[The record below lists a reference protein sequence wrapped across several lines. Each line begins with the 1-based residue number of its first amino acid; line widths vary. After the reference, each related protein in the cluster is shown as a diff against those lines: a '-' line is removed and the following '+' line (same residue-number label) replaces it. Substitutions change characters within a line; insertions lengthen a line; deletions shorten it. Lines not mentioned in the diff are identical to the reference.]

1 MNPFDKTEDPRR
13 RLLIQALAAG
23 MFSGGLPGG
32 RALAADILGNT
43 PSKLPPGQSIYRVS
57 GPVTVNGAAA
67 NMKTRIGPSDTVET
81 GKGGEIVFAV
91 GESAFLLREGSRM
104 VLASPRKDSML
115 ISALRLVGGKLLSVF
130 PKGKQP
136 KSITTATATM
146 GIRGTGVYL
155 EADPQQT
162 YFCTCYGV
170 AEVVANK
177 DPQSKETVVST
188 HHDKPLYIVAD
199 GKPGQNIRS
208 APFINH
214 TDQELTLIETLVGRK
229 PPFVFPK
236 DGYKAPRRDY

>member
-23 MFSGGLPGG
+23 MFSNGIAGS
-32 RALAADILGNT
+32 RALAADILGSS

-57 GPVTVNGAAA
+57 GQVTVNGVPA
-67 NMKTRIGPSDTVET
+67 NSKTRIGPTDTLET
-81 GKGGEIVFAV
+81 AKGGEIIFAV
-91 GESAFLLREGSRM
+91 GESAFLMREGSRM
-104 VLASPRKDSML
+104 VLESPRKDSTV
-115 ISALRLVGGKLLSVF
+115 ISALRLIGGKLLSVF
-130 PKGKQP
+130 PKGNHP
-136 KSITTATATM
+136 KTVSTATATM
-146 GIRGTGVYL
+146 GIRGTGMYL

-170 AEVVANK
+170 VEVVANK
-177 DPQSKETVVST
+177 DPQSRDTVVAT

-199 GKPGQNIRS
+199 GKPGENIRP

-236 DGYKAPRRDY
+236 DSYKAPRRDY

>member
-1 MNPFDKTEDPRR
+1 
-13 RLLIQALAAG
+13 
-23 MFSGGLPGG
+23 
-32 RALAADILGNT
+32 
-43 PSKLPPGQSIYRVS
+43 
-57 GPVTVNGAAA
+57 
-67 NMKTRIGPSDTVET
+67 VET
-81 GKGGEIVFAV
+81 GKDGEIVFAV

-104 VLASPRKDSML
+104 VLASPRKDSTL

-130 PKGKQP
+130 PKGRQP
-136 KSITTATATM
+136 KSITTVTATM

-177 DPQSKETVVST
+177 DPQSKETVVAT

-236 DGYKAPRRDY
+236 DSYKAPRRDY